1 MEAKATGQSMGCHG
15 GSTCVKVSLHGP
27 AVPHRGGLAGRQK
40 HEKQVGP
47 MKEVSKEGQATN
59 DTMCIGPNKIE
70 RNLRWTWGSG
80 PAALSVDPFS
90 ISLGLGVG
98 GNAMMGA
105 KTLNK
110 PRRGDV

>member
-1 MEAKATGQSMGCHG
+1 MDLLCHTGE
-15 GSTCVKVSLHGP
+15 
-27 AVPHRGGLAGRQK
+27 GLQEGQK

-47 MKEVSKEGQATN
+47 VKEVSKEEQATN
-59 DTMCIGPNKIE
+59 DTMCIGPNRTE

-98 GNAMMGA
+98 GSAIMGA
-105 KTLNK
+105 KTLDK